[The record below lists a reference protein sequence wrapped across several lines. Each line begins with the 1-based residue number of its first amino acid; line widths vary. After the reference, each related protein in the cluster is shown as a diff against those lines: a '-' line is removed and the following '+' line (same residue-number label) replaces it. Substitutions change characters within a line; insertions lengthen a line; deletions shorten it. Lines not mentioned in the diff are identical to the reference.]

1 MRVAVAIALSL
12 QPASAYVKCHGSHSS
27 GAASPVCPDANTCII
42 SPASGTFLGC
52 CPSANATACP
62 GGSATSGSTCCPFGS
77 TCSPDGRRCNLP
89 GTPPPP
95 PPVKPIPMSSGAW
108 QPAWN
113 TCSPAVSSS
122 LRSPGFL
129 EVVSGSGLTIPVYSQ
144 PSSVA
149 YGGDVTKLASPTATF
164 VLIMQHGAA
173 RNGDMIDS
181 ALIAISANFGIFP
194 LLTSP
199 SRLPLVPLLS
209 LSGRLFLLRYR
220 SRQAVDSVQ
229 RSPLRARRHPRPSLH
244 GESRRSRGRY
254 NVVEQH

>member
-42 SPASGTFLGC
+42 SPTSGTFLGC

-220 SRQAVDSVQ
+220 SRQEVDSVQ
-229 RSPLRARRHPRPSLH
+229 RSPLRARHHPRPSLH
-244 GESRRSRGRY
+244 GESRCSGGRY
-254 NVVEQH
+254 IVVEQH